1 MTAYAPPPKAVVRA
15 LASLDTGGLT
25 SPAAV
30 NGWLTKLPDEPE
42 TTVRAVWVLV
52 LVCRIDLCEACSVL
66 RLTDCLRCMAR
77 CKSHPLEDAEL
88 RLMCE
93 MVVETVQLENRRLAR
108 SRRLA

>member
-1 MTAYAPPPKAVVRA
+1 MTEYAPPPAAVVRA

-30 NGWLTKLPDEPE
+30 KGWLTKLNDEPE

-52 LVCRIDLCEACSVL
+52 LVSRIEPCEACSVL
-66 RLTDCLRCMAR
+66 RLTDCRRCMAR

-88 RLMCE
+88 RLMCD
-93 MVVETVQLENRRLAR
+93 MVVETVQLENRRMARAR
-108 SRRLA
+108 SRA

>member
-1 MTAYAPPPKAVVRA
+1 M
-15 LASLDTGGLT
+15 DTGGLT

-52 LVCRIDLCEACSVL
+52 LVCRIDLCEACSAL
-66 RLTDCLRCMAR
+66 RLNDCLRCMAR

-88 RLMCE
+88 RLMCD
-93 MVVETVQLENRRLAR
+93 MVVETVQAENRRTAR